1 MPHFALRRLV
11 GPVLVSGFILVCAPP
26 DGAGQEETREQKI
39 RNALSAAPTYIAQG
53 AAVWDWPAAPGAEPT
68 VLREGTNEWTCLP
81 SHPDFAANAP
91 MCNDEAFLRL
101 RLAGLD
107 PDDADVDRAGI
118 SYMLQGGPDVDDE
131 GRQTLG
137 PHVML
142 AIPGNHPLLERIGQG
157 DRPDGPYVADL
168 GDDLVMLILPVAG
181 GDEALRVVPEP

>member
-53 AAVWDWPAAPGAEPT
+53 AA
-68 VLREGTNEWTCLP
+68 
-81 SHPDFAANAP
+81 
-91 MCNDEAFLRL
+91 MCSDEAFLRL

-137 PHVML
+137 SHVML
-142 AIPGNHPLLERIGQG
+142 AIPGNHPPLERIGQG